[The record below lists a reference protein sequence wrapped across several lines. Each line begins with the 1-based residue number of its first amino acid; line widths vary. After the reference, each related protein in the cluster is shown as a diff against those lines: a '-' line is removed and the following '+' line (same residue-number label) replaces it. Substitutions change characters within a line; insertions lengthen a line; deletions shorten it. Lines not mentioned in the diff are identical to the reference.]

1 MAVTFPLVASILA
14 AFCKWQSLELCRLT
28 KDVRQEP
35 YGESLGREVSAK
47 TLKSLTVSFRTNMD
61 ELEEEENG
69 QNIVG
74 F

>member
-1 MAVTFPLVASILA
+1 MAVTFPLVASIVA
-14 AFCKWQSLELCRLT
+14 AFCKWQFLELSEFDE
-28 KDVRQEP
+28 DVQQEL

-47 TLKSLTVSFRTNMD
+47 TLKSLTVSFRTNLNV
-61 ELEEEENG
+61 LEKEENG